1 MYKYSSTCSSS
12 TKCFLRPSS
21 LRGTS
26 RPYHSHSLSHT
37 TRPYVPLY
45 CSKWLIH
52 RTRSGLL
59 YVKAR
64 YSRSDIKN
72 PRLVNETHFDPGSR
86 RLCDTKWVPSVSA
99 WNCPS
104 DSNFFF
110 PPGVARCSLLIW
122 CAVQYVRVLYL
133 ISASSGS
140 APIKITKDTGGF
152 LGKTLSNGGF
162 IRSHWTKSSHMALDI
177 TKGET

>member
-1 MYKYSSTCSSS
+1 M
-12 TKCFLRPSS
+12 R
-21 LRGTS
+21 
-26 RPYHSHSLSHT
+26 HI
-37 TRPYVPLY
+37 
-45 CSKWLIH
+45 LIQ
-52 RTRSGLL
+52 
-59 YVKAR
+59 
-64 YSRSDIKN
+64 
-72 PRLVNETHFDPGSR
+72 DPGDCVILSGMWW
-86 RLCDTKWVPSVSA
+86 CAVYTPSVSP

-133 ISASSGS
+133 ISARSGS